1 MLICIAKCIA
11 AVSVR
16 GLDWAMHPAASS
28 ASTSA
33 GDRGPARALS
43 GPSRTAQGWALGVLG
58 VLVFAL
64 SIPMTRLATGSQ
76 QAPQLPPLFIAF
88 GRAALAGLL
97 AGAWLIAIRAP
108 WPRRRQWRALVL
120 SAFGVVFG
128 FPLCMGFAVRRV
140 DAVHAAVVSGLLP
153 IATALMA
160 AWLLRQRPGR
170 GFWACAAA
178 GTALVLGFAGW
189 KGAGLPQAADLLL
202 LAAVAAAGFGYV
214 QGSRLS
220 VAGADGAPAMPP
232 EHVISWVLVA
242 SLPLTLPLTALTWP
256 LAPAR
261 SASWGALA
269 YLSVFSMWLGF
280 FAWYRGLAWGGMMRV
295 SQVQLLQPF
304 LSMLLAAP
312 LLGEPLDAATLLFAL
327 AVLGTVL
334 LARRLPAR

>member
-1 MLICIAKCIA
+1 MPAI
-11 AVSVR
+11 
-16 GLDWAMHPAASS
+16 DWGMTTALSAAS
-28 ASTSA
+28 
-33 GDRGPARALS
+33 ARA
-43 GPSRTAQGWALGVLG
+43 GETNPERAGAKVARVAQGWALGLLG

-64 SIPMTRLATGSQ
+64 SIPMTRLATGSELV
-76 QAPQLPPLFIAF
+76 PQLPPLFIAF

-97 AGAWLIAIRAP
+97 AGAWLLAVRAA
-108 WPRRRQWRALVL
+108 WPRRRQWPALVL
-120 SAFGVVFG
+120 SALGVVFG
-128 FPLCMGFAVRRV
+128 FPLFMGLAVRRV
-140 DAVHAAVVSGLLP
+140 DAVHASVVSGLLP

-170 GFWACAAA
+170 GFWACAAT

-189 KGAGLPQAADLLL
+189 KGAGAPQAADVLL
-202 LAAVAAAGFGYV
+202 LAAVVSAGFGYV

-220 VAGADGAPAMPP
+220 VPGLDGAPAMPP

-242 SLPLTLPLTALTWP
+242 SLPVTLPLTALTWP
-256 LAPAR
+256 AAPAR
-261 SASWGALA
+261 AASWGALA

-304 LSMLLAAP
+304 LSIALAAP
-312 LLGEPLDAATLLFAL
+312 LLGEWPDAATLLFAF

-334 LARRLPAR
+334 LARRTTVR